1 MVKIFVGNLSADTTS
16 DELRSLFSQY
26 GKIAECS
33 ILKNFGFVHMDSKSE
48 AEEAIRKLHQ
58 YQLNGQSMNVE
69 LSHGKAKGSAKL
81 HVGNI
86 ACSNQ
91 ELRAKFEEF
100 GVVLECDIVKNY
112 AFVHMERMED
122 AMEAVNQI
130 DNTAFKVDWSA
141 KMATGANATP
151 LGKLHPSIGAKR
163 GFEAGPGAGNGL
175 IPSPAPPASF
185 SPIQGF
191 QPAIPPSTYPQTT
204 QYNAAGGFSPQPPQ
218 PSAVQDFSQK
228 KQKKKSRWSSE
239 TPDQKTVIPG
249 MPTVIPPG
257 LTRDQE
263 RAYIVQLQIEDLTRK
278 LRTGDLGIPVNPEDR
293 SPSPEPIYNS
303 EGKRLNTREYRTR
316 KKIEEERHSLITEMV
331 GLNPDFKPPADYKPP
346 ATRVNDKVMIPQ
358 DEYPEINFVGL
369 LIGPRGNTLKNI
381 EKECCAKIM
390 IRGKGSVK
398 EGKVGRKDG
407 QMLPGEDEPLHALVT
422 ANTMENVKKAVEQI
436 RNILKQGIETPEDQ
450 NDLRKMQLRELA
462 RLNGTLRE
470 DDNRILRPWQNTE
483 PRSITNTTL
492 CTKCGGAGH
501 ISSDCKYTSSFAAQ
515 RAPGAEPPQSA
526 QDKARMDKEYLS
538 LMAELGEA
546 PVPGSGGGHVHG
558 GGPRPLGPHSNQGP
572 PNRPP
577 WMGSGSNENRGYH
590 GMHGGPHNFPPPMPN
605 MGGPPMPPNPN
616 GMPAP
621 WMQPPPPPMGQGPG
635 PHGHP
640 MSMMPPPMG
649 MMPPPPPPP
658 GNQPPPPPSGPLP
671 PWQQQA
677 PPPPPTSSMATSTPL
692 PWQQNT
698 PTTSS
703 PGTGTLHPWQ
713 QPQQPP
719 ASAVQPPPPMGNPSM
734 VPPPPG
740 VQPPLPPGAPP
751 PPPPPPPGSA
761 SMMYVP
767 PPPPPPMDPSNFVTM
782 MGIGLPPFGMPPAP
796 PPPPPQN

>member
-1 MVKIFVGNLSADTTS
+1 CLSY
-16 DELRSLFSQY
+16 SL
-26 GKIAECS
+26 
-33 ILKNFGFVHMDSKSE
+33 
-48 AEEAIRKLHQ
+48 
-58 YQLNGQSMNVE
+58 
-69 LSHGKAKGSAKL
+69 
-81 HVGNI
+81 
-86 ACSNQ
+86 
-91 ELRAKFEEF
+91 
-100 GVVLECDIVKNY
+100 
-112 AFVHMERMED
+112 
-122 AMEAVNQI
+122 
-130 DNTAFKVDWSA
+130 
-141 KMATGANATP
+141 ATP
-151 LGKLHPSIGAKR
+151 YFG
-163 GFEAGPGAGNGL
+163 
-175 IPSPAPPASF
+175 
-185 SPIQGF
+185 
-191 QPAIPPSTYPQTT
+191 
-204 QYNAAGGFSPQPPQ
+204 
-218 PSAVQDFSQK
+218 QK
-228 KQKKKSRWSSE
+228 KRKRSRWSSE

-249 MPTVIPPG
+249 MPTVIPAG

-278 LRTGDLGIPVNPEDR
+278 LRTGDLGIPVIPEDR

-331 GLNPDFKPPADYKPP
+331 GLNPEFKPPADYKPP
-346 ATRVNDKVMIPQ
+346 ATRVSDKVMIPQ

-470 DDNRILRPWQNTE
+470 DDNRILRPWQSTE
-483 PRSITNTTL
+483 PRSITNTTV
-492 CTKCGGAGH
+492 CTKCGG
-501 ISSDCKYTSSFAAQ
+501 
-515 RAPGAEPPQSA
+515 
-526 QDKARMDKEYLS
+526 
-538 LMAELGEA
+538 
-546 PVPGSGGGHVHG
+546 
-558 GGPRPLGPHSNQGP
+558 
-572 PNRPP
+572 NRPP
-577 WMGSGSNENRGYH
+577 WMNSGPTDNRNYH
-590 GMHGGPHNFPPPMPN
+590 GMHQGPGGPHNFPPPMPN

-616 GMPAP
+616 GMPPP
-621 WMQPPPPPMGQGPG
+621 WMQPPPPPMSQGPA
-635 PHGHP
+635 PPGHP
-640 MSMMPPPMG
+640 MGLLPPPMG

-658 GNQPPPPPSGPLP
+658 NNQPPPPPSGPLP

-677 PPPPPTSSMATSTPL
+677 PPPPPTSSMATSAPL

-698 PTTSS
+698 TTTST
-703 PGTGTLHPWQ
+703 PATGNLPPWQ
-713 QPQQPP
+713 QPQQT
-719 ASAVQPPPPMGNPSM
+719 AVSAAQPPPPMGNPSM

-761 SMMYVP
+761 GMMYAP
-767 PPPPPPMDPSNFVTM
+767 PPPPPPMDPNYVTM
-782 MGIGLPPFGMPPAP
+782 MGIPGMPPYGMPPAP
-796 PPPPPQN
+796 PPPPPQS

>member
-1 MVKIFVGNLSADTTS
+1 
-16 DELRSLFSQY
+16 
-26 GKIAECS
+26 
-33 ILKNFGFVHMDSKSE
+33 
-48 AEEAIRKLHQ
+48 
-58 YQLNGQSMNVE
+58 
-69 LSHGKAKGSAKL
+69 
-81 HVGNI
+81 
-86 ACSNQ
+86 
-91 ELRAKFEEF
+91 
-100 GVVLECDIVKNY
+100 
-112 AFVHMERMED
+112 
-122 AMEAVNQI
+122 
-130 DNTAFKVDWSA
+130 
-141 KMATGANATP
+141 
-151 LGKLHPSIGAKR
+151 
-163 GFEAGPGAGNGL
+163 
-175 IPSPAPPASF
+175 
-185 SPIQGF
+185 
-191 QPAIPPSTYPQTT
+191 PST
-204 QYNAAGGFSPQPPQ
+204 
-218 PSAVQDFSQK
+218 DFGQK
-228 KQKKKSRWSSE
+228 KTRKRSRWSSE

-316 KKIEEERHSLITEMV
+316 KKVEEERHSLITEMI

-346 ATRVNDKVMIPQ
+346 ATRVSDKVMIPQ

-470 DDNRILRPWQNTE
+470 DDNRILRPWQNSE

-501 ISSDCKYTSSFAAQ
+501 ISSDCKYTRAA
-515 RAPGAEPPQSA
+515 GGEPPQSA

-546 PVPGSGGGHVHG
+546 PVPTSGGHTSTQG
-558 GGPRPLGPHSNQGP
+558 GAPRASGPNNNQQP
-572 PNRPP
+572 PSRPP
-577 WMGSGSNENRGYH
+577 WMTSGPTDNRNFQ
-590 GMHGGPHNFPPPMPN
+590 GMHGGPTGPGGPHNFPPPMPN

-616 GMPAP
+616 GLPPP

-640 MSMMPPPMG
+640 MSKKL
-649 MMPPPPPPP
+649 
-658 GNQPPPPPSGPLP
+658 QPPPPPSAPLP

-698 PTTSS
+698 TTTSS
-703 PGTGTLHPWQ
+703 PGTGTLPPWQ
-713 QPQQPP
+713 QPQQP
-719 ASAVQPPPPMGNPSM
+719 ATAAAQPPLPMGSPSM

-761 SMMYVP
+761 GMMYAP
-767 PPPPPPMDPSNFVTM
+767 PPPPPPMDHSNFVTM
-782 MGIGLPPFGMPPAP
+782 MGMGVPAMPPFGIPPAP

>member
-1 MVKIFVGNLSADTTS
+1 
-16 DELRSLFSQY
+16 
-26 GKIAECS
+26 
-33 ILKNFGFVHMDSKSE
+33 
-48 AEEAIRKLHQ
+48 
-58 YQLNGQSMNVE
+58 
-69 LSHGKAKGSAKL
+69 
-81 HVGNI
+81 
-86 ACSNQ
+86 
-91 ELRAKFEEF
+91 
-100 GVVLECDIVKNY
+100 
-112 AFVHMERMED
+112 
-122 AMEAVNQI
+122 
-130 DNTAFKVDWSA
+130 
-141 KMATGANATP
+141 MATGANATP

-163 GFEAGPGAGNGL
+163 GFDAGPGAGL
-175 IPSPAPPASF
+175 MAPPGPPVPFPPHQNFQQPQVPNVSF
-185 SPIQGF
+185 PQALPFTSAAITTFSAAAQ
-191 QPAIPPSTYPQTT
+191 QPGPGMKPPL
-204 QYNAAGGFSPQPPQ
+204 G
-218 PSAVQDFSQK
+218 DFGQK
-228 KQKKKSRWSSE
+228 KQRKKSRWSSE

-316 KKIEEERHSLITEMV
+316 KKLEEERHALITEMV
-331 GLNPDFKPPADYKPP
+331 GLNPEFKPPADYKPP
-346 ATRVNDKVMIPQ
+346 ATRVSDKVMIPQ

-470 DDNRILRPWQNTE
+470 DDNRILRPWQSAE
-483 PRSITNTTL
+483 QRSVTNTTL

-501 ISSDCKYTSSFAAQ
+501 ISSDCKFTSSY
-515 RAPGAEPPQSA
+515 APRPGEPPQSA

-546 PVPGSGGGHVHG
+546 PVPSSGGGGHSNNPNSGHRGSGHG
-558 GGPRPLGPHSNQGP
+558 NNQGP
-572 PNRPP
+572 PSRPP
-577 WMGSGSNENRGYH
+577 WMNSGPSENRNFH
-590 GMHGGPHNFPPPMPN
+590 NMHGGHGGGGGGGGHGGHGGHHNFPPPMPN
-605 MGGPPMPPNPN
+605 MGAPPMPPNPN
-616 GMPAP
+616 GMPPP
-621 WMQPPPPPMGQGPG
+621 WMQPPPPPMGQGPA
-635 PHGHP
+635 PPGHP
-640 MSMMPPPMG
+640 MGLLPPPMG

-658 GNQPPPPPSGPLP
+658 NGQPPPPPSGPLP

-677 PPPPPTSSMATSTPL
+677 PPPPPTSSMATSAPL

-698 PTTSS
+698 TTTST
-703 PGTGTLHPWQ
+703 PGTGNLPPWQ
-713 QPQQPP
+713 QPQQ
-719 ASAVQPPPPMGNPSM
+719 SAGSGAQPPPPMGTPSM

-761 SMMYVP
+761 GMMYAP
-767 PPPPPPMDPSNFVTM
+767 PPPPPPMDPSSFVTM
-782 MGIGLPPFGMPPAP
+782 MSMPGMPPFGMPPAP

>member
-1 MVKIFVGNLSADTTS
+1 MSKAD
-16 DELRSLFSQY
+16 L
-26 GKIAECS
+26 
-33 ILKNFGFVHMDSKSE
+33 
-48 AEEAIRKLHQ
+48 
-58 YQLNGQSMNVE
+58 GQ
-69 LSHGKAKGSAKL
+69 
-81 HVGNI
+81 
-86 ACSNQ
+86 
-91 ELRAKFEEF
+91 
-100 GVVLECDIVKNY
+100 
-112 AFVHMERMED
+112 
-122 AMEAVNQI
+122 
-130 DNTAFKVDWSA
+130 
-141 KMATGANATP
+141 
-151 LGKLHPSIGAKR
+151 
-163 GFEAGPGAGNGL
+163 
-175 IPSPAPPASF
+175 
-185 SPIQGF
+185 
-191 QPAIPPSTYPQTT
+191 
-204 QYNAAGGFSPQPPQ
+204 
-218 PSAVQDFSQK
+218 
-228 KQKKKSRWSSE
+228 KKSRKRSRWSCE
-239 TPDQKTVIPG
+239 TPDQKTIIPG

-316 KKIEEERHSLITEMV
+316 KKLEEERHSLITEMV
-331 GLNPDFKPPADYKPP
+331 GLNPEFKPPADYKPP

-470 DDNRILRPWQNTE
+470 DDNRILRPWQNSE

-501 ISSDCKYTSSFAAQ
+501 ISSDCKYT
-515 RAPGAEPPQSA
+515 RATPGEPPQSA

-546 PVPGSGGGHVHG
+546 PVPSSGGGHSHQG
-558 GGPRPLGPHSNQGP
+558 GGNRSNNSNNSQQ
-572 PNRPP
+572 NRPP
-577 WMGSGSNENRGYH
+577 WMNSGPSESRNYH
-590 GMHGGPHNFPPPMPN
+590 GGHGGHHGYPPPMSN
-605 MGGPPMPPNPN
+605 MGGPPMSHNPN
-616 GMPAP
+616 GIPPP
-621 WMQPPPPPMGQGPG
+621 WMQPPPPPMGQG
-635 PHGHP
+635 HGHH
-640 MSMMPPPMG
+640 MGKPPPTSAFIHS
-649 MMPPPPPPP
+649 PPPPPPP
-658 GNQPPPPPSGPLP
+658 TS
-671 PWQQQA
+671 
-677 PPPPPTSSMATSTPL
+677 PTDTT
-692 PWQQNT
+692 
-698 PTTSS
+698 TTSS
-703 PGTGTLHPWQ
+703 AASGSLPPWQ
-713 QPQQPP
+713 QPQQ
-719 ASAVQPPPPMGNPSM
+719 SAAAGPQPPPPMTNPSM

-751 PPPPPPPGSA
+751 PPPPPPPGS
-761 SMMYVP
+761 SGMMYAP

-782 MGIGLPPFGMPPAP
+782 MGMGVPGMPPFGMPPAP
-796 PPPPPQN
+796 PPPPPN